1 MSNGEGTTGGSTRTY
16 PNVDAFCD
24 ALRDTLREAAD
35 AVTPPEAAMGHFRE
49 ARIEFLRGIRE
60 IIDQRINRMS
70 RTKNAGTS
78 VVVE

>member
-1 MSNGEGTTGGSTRTY
+1 MSNGEQTTGQSSRAY

-24 ALRDTLREAAD
+24 ALRDGLRQVAD
-35 AVTPPEAAMGHFRE
+35 SVTPPETAMGHFRE
-49 ARIEFLRGIRE
+49 SRIEFLRGIRE
-60 IIDQRINRMS
+60 IIDHRINRMS